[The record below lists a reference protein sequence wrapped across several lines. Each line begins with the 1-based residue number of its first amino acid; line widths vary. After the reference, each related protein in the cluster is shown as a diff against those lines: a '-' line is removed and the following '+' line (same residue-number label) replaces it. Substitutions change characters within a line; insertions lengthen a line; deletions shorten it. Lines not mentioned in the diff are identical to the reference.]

1 MEEKFI
7 LGEGARDVDGV
18 CFVEEHVTLPKGP
31 TRMPGFELEQVD
43 GGHPIDL
50 PYGETVIGRGP
61 FLGVSDKRVSRNHGV
76 LENVDGQLRLKP
88 THLNPCF
95 IQTSLG
101 APSEPLEKD
110 QWHCLKKGSI
120 FSLLPGKY
128 VYKVRVITEDS
139 TLSNSQGFEEE
150 TQTETEEKPN
160 PSRVSQE
167 TLEYN
172 PQAKSSTPLTT
183 ESAQTTPEEEDKDED
198 AHKPDPTS
206 CSQVADVSSPAKA
219 VESAPTT
226 PQRKRVL
233 PAWMTTATPAAQSP
247 STVKAATKRAS
258 AQASASKAP
267 AAQSKRATE
276 PKRVRTKKSSS
287 GDEEDE
293 DDGKHSDVEQK
304 PRKRPKKLNSDT
316 EESQDQA
323 PAPKSS
329 QERSLEDGLS
339 EDAEE
344 ERKGRGSKKAE
355 AAPKSRAGGS
365 TAEAGDS
372 GNSEVKKLVSQY
384 GKQSA
389 KTSSSEI
396 SSSSSKPRVQS
407 SQVKSSQLQCRTPCP
422 YGTSCY
428 RKNPVHFQECSHPG
442 DDDFEEEQSNSNED
456 DDDRPECPYGTDCYR
471 KNLLHKKEYKHTK
484 PPAKKSAPDDD
495 EDDEDRYEN
504 SFINDESEEEEV
516 DEDSDYMPESDD
528 SGKEDIK
535 RLQKEAK
542 AFLRRKK

>member
-1 MEEKFI
+1 MEGKIIFC
-7 LGEGARDVDGV
+7 EGVRDVDGV
-18 CFVEEHVTLPKGP
+18 CFVEEHVTLPEGP

-43 GGHPIDL
+43 GGQPIDL

-61 FLGVSDKRVSRNHGV
+61 FLRVSDKRVSRNHGV

-110 QWHCLKKGSI
+110 QWHCLKEGSI

-128 VYKVRVITEDS
+128 VYRVRVITEDS

-150 TQTETEEKPN
+150 TQTETEEKSN

-183 ESAQTTPEEEDKDED
+183 ESARTTPEEEEKDED

-206 CSQVADVSSPAKA
+206 CNQADDVSSPAKA
-219 VESAPTT
+219 VESAPPT

-233 PAWMTTATPAAQSP
+233 PAWMTAATPAAQSP
-247 STVKAATKRAS
+247 STVKAATKRAP

-267 AAQSKRATE
+267 AAQSKRATG
-276 PKRVRTKKSSS
+276 PKRARTKKSSS

-293 DDGKHSDVEQK
+293 DDKEHSDVEQK

-316 EESQDQA
+316 EESQEQA

-329 QERSLEDGLS
+329 QERSLEDRLS
-339 EDAEE
+339 EDSEE
-344 ERKGRGSKKAE
+344 ERKGRGSKRAE

-372 GNSEVKKLVSQY
+372 GISEVIKLHSQN
-384 GKQSA
+384 GKQST
-389 KTSSSEI
+389 KTSSSEL
-396 SSSSSKPRVQS
+396 SSSSSKPTV
-407 SQVKSSQLQCRTPCP
+407 QCRTPCH

-471 KNLLHKKEYKHTK
+471 KNPLHKKEYKHTK
-484 PPAKKSAPDDD
+484 PPAKKSVPDDD

-516 DEDSDYMPESDD
+516 DEDSDYVPESDD

>member
-1 MEEKFI
+1 
-7 LGEGARDVDGV
+7 
-18 CFVEEHVTLPKGP
+18 
-31 TRMPGFELEQVD
+31 MPGFELEQVD
-43 GGHPIDL
+43 GGQPIDL

-61 FLGVSDKRVSRNHGV
+61 FLG
-76 LENVDGQLRLKP
+76 

-110 QWHCLKKGSI
+110 QWHCLKEGSI

-128 VYKVRVITEDS
+128 IFRVRVITEDS
-139 TLSNSQGFEEE
+139 TLSNSQSFEEE
-150 TQTETEEKPN
+150 TQTETEEKSN
-160 PSRVSQE
+160 PSCVSQE

-172 PQAKSSTPLTT
+172 PQAKSSTSHTT
-183 ESAQTTPEEEDKDED
+183 ESTRTAQEEEKDED
-198 AHKPDPTS
+198 THKPDPTS
-206 CSQVADVSSPAKA
+206 CSQDADVTSPAKA
-219 VESAPTT
+219 VESAPLT

-233 PAWMTTATPAAQSP
+233 PAWMTAATPAAQSP
-247 STVKAATKRAS
+247 STVKAATKRAP

-267 AAQSKRATE
+267 AAQSKRATG
-276 PKRVRTKKSSS
+276 PKRARTKKISS

-293 DDGKHSDVEQK
+293 EDDEEPSDVEQK
-304 PRKRPKKLNSDT
+304 PRKRLKKLNSDT

-323 PAPKSS
+323 PAPKPS
-329 QERSLEDGLS
+329 QERSLEDRLS
-339 EDAEE
+339 EDSEE
-344 ERKGRGSKKAE
+344 ERKGRGRKRAE
-355 AAPKSRAGGS
+355 AAPRSRAGGS

-372 GNSEVKKLVSQY
+372 GNSEVKKLPSQN

-396 SSSSSKPRVQS
+396 SSSSSKPRVQR
-407 SQVKSSQLQCRTPCP
+407 RTPCP
-422 YGTSCY
+422 YGASCY

-442 DDDFEEEQSNSNED
+442 DDDFEEEQSNGNEDD

-471 KNLLHKKEYKHTK
+471 KNPLHKKEYKHTQ
-484 PPAKKSAPDDD
+484 PPAKKSAPDDED
-495 EDDEDRYEN
+495 DDDEDRYEN

-516 DEDSDYMPESDD
+516 DEDSDYVPESDD

-542 AFLRRKK
+542 AFLKRKK

>member
-1 MEEKFI
+1 
-7 LGEGARDVDGV
+7 
-18 CFVEEHVTLPKGP
+18 
-31 TRMPGFELEQVD
+31 MPGFELEQVD
-43 GGHPIDL
+43 GGQPIDL

-110 QWHCLKKGSI
+110 QWHCLKEGSI

-128 VYKVRVITEDS
+128 VYRVRVITEDS

-150 TQTETEEKPN
+150 TQTETEENSK

-167 TLEYN
+167 TQEYN
-172 PQAKSSTPLTT
+172 PQAKSSTPLKT
-183 ESAQTTPEEEDKDED
+183 ESAQTAPEEEEKDED

-206 CSQVADVSSPAKA
+206 CGQANDVSSPAKA
-219 VESAPTT
+219 VESAPLT

-233 PAWMTTATPAAQSP
+233 PAWMTAATPAAQSP
-247 STVKAATKRAS
+247 STVKAATKRAP
-258 AQASASKAP
+258 AQASASKAA
-267 AAQSKRATE
+267 AAQSKRATG
-276 PKRVRTKKSSS
+276 PKRARTKKSSS

-293 DDGKHSDVEQK
+293 DDEEHINVEQK

-329 QERSLEDGLS
+329 QERSLEDRLS
-339 EDAEE
+339 EDSEE
-344 ERKGRGSKKAE
+344 ERKGRASKRAE

-372 GNSEVKKLVSQY
+372 GNSEVKKLLSQN
-384 GKQSA
+384 GKQSK
-389 KTSSSEI
+389 KTSSSEN
-396 SSSSSKPRVQS
+396 SSSSSKPRV
-407 SQVKSSQLQCRTPCP
+407 KCRTPCP

-442 DDDFEEEQSNSNED
+442 DDDFEEELSNSNED

-471 KNLLHKKEYKHTK
+471 KNPLHKKEYKHTK
-484 PPAKKSAPDDD
+484 PPAKKSVPDDED
-495 EDDEDRYEN
+495 DDDDDDDDDEDRYEN

-516 DEDSDYMPESDD
+516 DEDSDYVPESDD
-528 SGKEDIK
+528 GGKEDIK